1 MKGRLILRGVL
12 ALGLL
17 LLPAAKAALGQA
29 GADLTGRLNAAYDLL
44 EQGKYDQA
52 QKIYEAILQQQP
64 EHPLALNNL
73 AALSCRQGKFD
84 QALAQL
90 RRALPQAKGYQ
101 ITLDRVC
108 NVEGVCAA
116 FRQSTDKFGQENL
129 EDLIKTNILMVQMAA
144 ANRGP
149 NK

>member
-1 MKGRLILRGVL
+1 MKGWLILRGVL